1 MSVTQSIVSSFKV
14 ELLEAVHNL
23 NSDVFYL
30 ALYGPNANIS
40 STTTVYTTDGEVT
53 GSGYTAGGLVLT
65 NLGVT
70 LSGTSAFASWSTA
83 TWTSASISTAGGLIY
98 NASKGN
104 KAVAVL
110 NFGGTYTSDGSTPFT
125 VTFPPY
131 TSTTAP
137 IIIY

>member
-1 MSVTQSIVSSFKV
+1 MVVQSLTASFKSQ
-14 ELLEAVHNL
+14 LLQAGHNL
-23 NSDVFYL
+23 NTDTFYL

-40 STTTVYTTDGEVT
+40 SATTVYTTDGEVT
-53 GSGYTAGGLVLT
+53 GSGYTAGGAVLT

-70 LSGTSAFASWSTA
+70 LSGTTAYASWNPVTWANSTL
-83 TWTSASISTAGGLIY
+83 SVSGGLIY

-104 KAVAVL
+104 ASVAVL
-110 NFGGTYTSDGSTPFT
+110 NFGGTYSTSDSPFT

-137 IIIY
+137 VILY